1 MSAFSTLPQS
11 KDQQDFYEERRLTG
25 RIRVVQSMFVAVL
38 IVYVMAFWY
47 LQIVK
52 ADYYLKLSD
61 NNRLRRETLQPM
73 RGVITDRERRV
84 LASNRIAFN
93 IQLDREAVPDMAAFL
108 PEMSAILTTDEETL
122 RNRLSRYRRRPAF
135 IPVVLKEDV
144 DLAEAAYI
152 ESRRLELPMLSVDLE
167 ARRFYQHGSLAAHVL
182 GHVGEATDAQIG
194 SREKGEIEM
203 GEIIGQMGLERS
215 FDDALRGRSGWKQVV
230 VNNLGRTIQDVDVG
244 RRPTPG
250 HAIRLTIDMDLQ
262 RVLEEAFGDE
272 AGSAV
277 FLDPHSGEVLAM
289 ASRPSFDPNVF
300 AGRFS
305 QDTWNALMTDRRHPL
320 QDRASLSKFAPGS
333 IFKIVMTVA
342 ALEDGFAGPGRVE
355 NCTGSWRLGRK
366 SLRCWAIN
374 KGGHGLTNL
383 RDAIVHSCNV
393 YFYKLGYE
401 MGIERIARWARAF
414 GFGSRTGIDLPHE
427 EVGTVPDPQWK
438 ARAYPSDPTW
448 HPGETTSVSIGQGAL
463 EVTPLQMA
471 VFSAAI
477 GNGGTLY
484 RPHIV
489 LSRETQ
495 EGVDELVQDDYVA
508 GRVELRPRT
517 LRIIRDAMWGVVNED
532 GTGGRARL
540 AGRDV
545 CAKTGTAQVAR
556 ASRDIDADEMRKN
569 LRSHAWFIGFAP
581 RDDPKIAWAVFVQNG
596 GHGGTIAA
604 PIARAVLE
612 RFFEK
617 QDLRSEGEAVA
628 SASAIR

>member
-1 MSAFSTLPQS
+1 MSAFSVLPPS
-11 KDQQDFYEERRLTG
+11 KDRQDFYEERRLTR
-25 RIRVVQSMFVAVL
+25 RIRVVQALFVAVL
-38 IVYVMAFWY
+38 ILYVMAFWY
-47 LQIVK
+47 LQVVK
-52 ADYYLKLSD
+52 ADHYLKLSD
-61 NNRLRRETLQPM
+61 NNRLRRVTLRPM
-73 RGVITDRERRV
+73 RGVISDRERRL

-93 IQLDREAVPDMAAFL
+93 IRLDREAVPDMKAFL
-108 PEMSAILTTDEETL
+108 PEMSGILMTSEETL
-122 RNRLSRYRRRPAF
+122 RNRLSRYRSRPAF

-167 ARRFYQHGSLAAHVL
+167 ARRFYQHGPLAAHIL
-182 GHVGEATDAQIG
+182 GHVGEASDEQIG
-194 SREKGEIEM
+194 SRGAGEIEM

-215 FDDALRGRSGWKQVV
+215 NDDALRGRRGWKQVV
-230 VNNLGRTIQDVDVG
+230 VNSLGRTIQEVDVG

-272 AGSAV
+272 AGSGV
-277 FLDPHSGEVLAM
+277 FLDPQSGEVLAM
-289 ASRPSFDPNVF
+289 ASMPGFDPNVF

-320 QDRASLSKFAPGS
+320 QNRASVSKFAPGS
-333 IFKIVMTVA
+333 IFKIVMAIA
-342 ALEDGFAGPGRVE
+342 ALEDGFAGPDRVE
-355 NCTGSWRLGRK
+355 NCTGSWRFGRK
-366 SLRCWAIN
+366 SLRCWTIN
-374 KGGHGLTNL
+374 RGGHGSINL
-383 RDAIVHSCNV
+383 REAIVHSCNI
-393 YFYKLGYE
+393 YFYKLGHE

-427 EVGTVPDPQWK
+427 EAGNVPDPEWEG
-438 ARAYPSDPTW
+438 RAVPSDPTW
-448 HPGETTSVSIGQGAL
+448 HPGETVSVSIGQGAL

-471 VFSAAI
+471 VFAAAI
-477 GNGGTLY
+477 SNGGILY

-489 LSRETQ
+489 LAREVQ
-495 EGVDELVQDDYVA
+495 EGVEERVQDNYLA

-517 LRIIRDAMWGVVNED
+517 LQLIKNAMWGVVNAD
-532 GTGGRARL
+532 GTGSRARL
-540 AGRDV
+540 NGRDV
-545 CAKTGTAQVAR
+545 CGKTGTAQVAR
-556 ASRDIDADEMRKN
+556 AARDIDADKMRKN

-617 QDLRSEGEAVA
+617 LDVKSGGEAIARA
-628 SASAIR
+628 SALR